1 MFILRGLVSARQ
13 ILWIIAMA
21 LQVGLA
27 VRLFFLGRE
36 RYRWF
41 LAYLVVSLVGAL
53 YLLSVP
59 VRSPRYTISWIAV
72 ETLTPVLLYAAALEI
87 YSNLIQSFG
96 GVDRQGRMVLYLR
109 RVLNGVMLLSL
120 IVCLGLAVFDA
131 RSLTGEPGFSLRI
144 VLSAVLLL
152 QRIATSTLA
161 LFLSGTALYFAR
173 FRLSLPRNLG
183 VHGFFFTAWMIVSAC
198 ALFWRNLETQSA
210 TIINV
215 AFLSASILIFG
226 LWIVMLKNAG
236 ESVSVRSPASDDR
249 RAQADR
255 EILISF
261 LRKLT
266 RQR

>member
-1 MFILRGLVSARQ
+1 VFILRGLVSARQ

-21 LQVGLA
+21 LQVGLV
-27 VRLFFLGRE
+27 VRLLFLGRE

-41 LAYLVVSLVGAL
+41 LLYLVVSLLGAL

-59 VRSPRYTISWIAV
+59 VRSSRYTISWIAV
-72 ETLTPVLLYAAALEI
+72 ETSTPVLLYAAALEI
-87 YSNLIQSFG
+87 YSNLVQSFG
-96 GVDRQGRMVLYLR
+96 GVDRQGKIVLYLR

-161 LFLSGTALYFAR
+161 LFLAGTALYFAR

-226 LWIVMLKNAG
+226 LWIVMLSNAG
-236 ESVSVRSPASDDR
+236 ESVPVRSPASDDR
-249 RAQADR
+249 RQADR